1 MPSIGL
7 NNTNINTDK
16 DDDDSTHTQKYY
28 DVLAFTMPLILFVVM
43 ICYLDFKTRII
54 NCNKKSPIKKTEPV
68 KQDKELYIENIK
80 KLKLKKSNNEVCP
93 ICIQEFKKGEKIISL
108 ECNHQYHK
116 DCIESWISQKIKLHN
131 KSECPLCRASI
142 QHEYKHN
149 FNKNNHGVVIKI
161 TQD

>member
-1 MPSIGL
+1 MPSIDL
-7 NNTNINTDK
+7 NNTNTDK

-43 ICYLDFKTRII
+43 ICYLDVKARILT
-54 NCNKKSPIKKTEPV
+54 CNKKSSIKKPEPV

-80 KLKLKKSNNEVCP
+80 ELKLKKSNNEVCP
-93 ICIQEFKKGEKIISL
+93 ICIQELKKGEKIISL

-116 DCIESWISQKIKLHN
+116 YCIESWISQNIKLHN

-142 QHEYKHN
+142 KHKYKHN
-149 FNKNNHGVVIKI
+149 FNKNDQGVIIKI
-161 TQD
+161 TLD